1 MNNKY
6 TLILTALLLSGCSTF
21 NLDSFKD
28 IAKSFNFNSNINT
41 LNYYEIESKALILNL
56 NNNSNDVFKLQAS
69 NNSLNRWVNENE
81 LYLTSFKGKLLRSSG
96 YNNNFNIIYNS
107 RFIDLLYKDGSYI
120 DAFISFTNPPSGI
133 LDIKYTYKLVKSG
146 NIKMTY
152 SNKYEDYDLIE
163 ETFVV
168 PKIRWSGKN
177 YYWID
182 KNGKVLKSKQVIN
195 PNGDRLY
202 FESIN

>member
-6 TLILTALLLSGCSTF
+6 TLILTASLLSGCSTF

-28 IAKSFNFNSNINT
+28 ITKSLNFNNNINT
-41 LNYYEIESKALILNL
+41 FNYDEIQSKALILNL

-69 NNSLNRWVNENE
+69 NNSLNRWANENE
-81 LYLTSFKGKLLRSSG
+81 LSLTAFNGKLLRSTG
-96 YNNNFNIIYNS
+96 YNNNFKIVYNS
-107 RFIDLLYKDGSYI
+107 RFIDLLYKDGGYI
-120 DAFISFTNPPSGI
+120 DTFISFTHPPSGI

-177 YYWID
+177 YYWLD
-182 KNGKVLKSKQVIN
+182 KNKKVLKSKQIIN
-195 PNGDRLY
+195 PDGDRLY
-202 FESIN
+202 FEFIN